1 MLLEYHDYLCCVL
14 LQLNWTALHWA
25 AFNGKNN
32 TLKFL
37 IEQGAGVDDVNTV
50 S

>member
-14 LQLNWTALHWA
+14 LQGNWTALHYA
-25 AFNGKNN
+25 AVYGKRNVINYLINNG
-32 TLKFL
+32 
-37 IEQGAGVDDVNTV
+37 ARVDDVDIV

>member
-14 LQLNWTALHWA
+14 LQYNQTALHYA
-25 AFNGKNN
+25 ASDGKSNVNNYLINNG
-32 TLKFL
+32 
-37 IEQGAGVDDVNTV
+37 ARVDDVDTV

>member
-14 LQLNWTALHWA
+14 LQLNQTALHYA
-25 AFNGKNN
+25 AVHGKNN
-32 TLKFL
+32 IIQHF
-37 IEQGAGVDDVNTV
+37 IEQGARVDDVTIV

>member
-14 LQLNWTALHWA
+14 LQLNWTVLHYAAL
-25 AFNGKNN
+25 NGKNN

-37 IEQGAGVDDVNTV
+37 IEHGARVDDVDYV